1 MLGEVVMNEEPEK
14 EPEKE
19 PETFWQMVWR
29 ISKRP
34 IGAFRSN
41 LMAQSLSA
49 FGLNLW
55 CLVLAVLGQFWVFLS
70 ALLLLAQSYNTWL
83 VFNGRMSKLTALA
96 IGLVIVLLNIGA
108 LMLAVLGQFWVFVST
123 GLAIWQFVVLV
134 RVCASKPSLNP

>member
-1 MLGEVVMNEEPEK
+1 MNEEPEK

-41 LMAQSLSA
+41 LMAQSLAA

-83 VFNGRMSKLTALA
+83 IFNGRMSKLTALA
-96 IGLVIVLLNIGA
+96 IGLAIVLLNIGA
-108 LMLAVLGQFWVFVST
+108 LGVAVLGQF
-123 GLAIWQFVVLV
+123 
-134 RVCASKPSLNP
+134 